1 MSLILSGTDGLSDV
15 DGTAATPAIRGT
27 DANTGIFFPAADT
40 IAFSEGGVESMR
52 IASGAISGTVIATQA
67 NQEAG
72 SSTSV
77 LVTPGRQ
84 QFHPS
89 AAKVWVRGN
98 MSAGIGTSYNVSSLT
113 DIGVGQVVV
122 NFTVPFSAVTY
133 ALSATASSNTD
144 IWGQQYPTA
153 GVAAVGSCGLGFVA
167 GSRSLTDQLI
177 FYAIFFGDQ

>member
-1 MSLILSGTDGLSDV
+1 MSLV
-15 DGTAATPAIRGT
+15 
-27 DANTGIFFPAADT
+27 
-40 IAFSEGGVESMR
+40 
-52 IASGAISGTVIATQA
+52 AISGNASGTGTLTIAAPNTNSNFTLTLPTATGTVLSSADVATQA

-72 SSTSV
+72 SSTTT
-77 LVTPGRQ
+77 LVTSGRQ
-84 QFHPS
+84 QLHPS

-133 ALSATASSNTD
+133 ALSATASSNSD

-153 GVAAVGSCGLGFVA
+153 GVAAVGSCGLGFIV
-167 GSRSLTDQLI
+167 GSRSLADPDI